1 MKALCTWGEGP
12 DVLVEIDGTPIL
24 CYENPTDLNRYTHGI
39 IREGSFYLTV
49 EEAKKLVGSLLMAI
63 SQTEELYQSYE
74 NYVEVE
80 EKFNLLNE
88 NEEK

>member
-1 MKALCTWGEGP
+1 
-12 DVLVEIDGTPIL
+12 
-24 CYENPTDLNRYTHGI
+24 
-39 IREGSFYLTV
+39 
-49 EEAKKLVGSLLMAI
+49 MAI